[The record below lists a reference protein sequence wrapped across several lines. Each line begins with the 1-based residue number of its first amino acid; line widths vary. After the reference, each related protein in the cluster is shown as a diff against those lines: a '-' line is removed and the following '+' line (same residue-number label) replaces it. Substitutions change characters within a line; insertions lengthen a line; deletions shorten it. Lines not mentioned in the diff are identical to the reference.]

1 MFKPHDYA
9 FQIEV
14 TVKSVFNCDKYE
26 LGGIVD
32 ANFIEKDPFIAI
44 TFVLGNF
51 YNKVDRS
58 FKEKIDE
65 FLNVYYLEM
74 GKSISEIGE
83 EKIKKLVN
91 DFNNIVSTI

>member
-1 MFKPHDYA
+1 MFKPQNYA

-14 TVKSVFNCDKYE
+14 TVKSVFNCNKYE
-26 LGGIVD
+26 LGGITD

-44 TFVLGNF
+44 AFVLGNF
-51 YNKVDRS
+51 YNKVNTS

-83 EKIKKLVN
+83 EKIKKLVA
-91 DFNNIVSTI
+91 DFNEIVSTI

>member
-1 MFKPHDYA
+1 MFKPQNYA

-14 TVKSVFNCDKYE
+14 TVKSVFNCNKYE
-26 LGGIVD
+26 LGGIAD

-44 TFVLGNF
+44 AFVLGNF
-51 YNKVDRS
+51 YNKVNTS

-83 EKIKKLVN
+83 EKIKKLVA
-91 DFNNIVSTI
+91 DFNEIVSTI

>member
-14 TVKSVFNCDKYE
+14 TVKAIFNCNKYE
-26 LGGIVD
+26 LGGIAD

-44 TFVLGNF
+44 AIVLGNF
-51 YNKVDRS
+51 YNKVDGT

-65 FLNVYYLEM
+65 FFNKYYLEM
-74 GKSISEIGE
+74 GKSILNIGE
-83 EKIKKLVN
+83 EKIKSIVK
-91 DFNNIVSTI
+91 DFNSIVATI